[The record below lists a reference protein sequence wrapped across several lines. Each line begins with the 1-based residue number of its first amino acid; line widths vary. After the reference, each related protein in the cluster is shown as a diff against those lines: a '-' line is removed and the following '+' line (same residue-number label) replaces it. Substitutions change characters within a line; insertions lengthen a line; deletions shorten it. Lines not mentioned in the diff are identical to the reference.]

1 MIDQKVRVH
10 QFSNLHEIIKE
21 NTLKFQKLASVWIM
35 EKLIFAYFNNLTARL
50 QRRWTLE
57 LSLDKLD

>member
-10 QFSNLHEIIKE
+10 HFSNLHEIIKE